1 MSRYIDAD
9 ELTEFYEPYKDMNV
23 PVNALLEQIK
33 DTPTADVVEVGIITC
48 FGIKFVVEDDIIKV
62 KWRHG
67 DKHYVAPFGGLLA
80 LWEMY
85 KKEQDKGGEEDE

>member
-9 ELTEFYEPYKDMNV
+9 ELTEFYEPYKDMKV

-67 DKHYVAPFGGLLA
+67 DKHYIVPFGGLLE

-85 KKEQDKGGEEDE
+85 KKEQENGN